1 MGNTLS
7 IPELKSCGLCTTP
20 IPSGSY
26 VYYDIVCSKCNLR
39 CKSYYHNDCLHSYTE
54 THIKDAFVC
63 PTLSIPAV
71 KADINLLTQMGH

>member
-7 IPELKSCGLCTTP
+7 TPELKSCGLCTTP
-20 IPSGSY
+20 IPSGPY

-39 CKSYYHNDCLHSYTE
+39 CKSYYHSDCLHSYTE

-63 PTLSIPAV
+63 PTCNNMSNNGSNEISQSLI
-71 KADINLLTQMGH
+71 

>member
-7 IPELKSCGLCTTP
+7 TPELKSCGLCTTP

-39 CKSYYHNDCLHSYTE
+39 CKSYYHSDCLHSYTE

-63 PTLSIPAV
+63 PTCNNMSNNDSNEISQTLI
-71 KADINLLTQMGH
+71 